1 MPGREPGIVQ
11 IQTGRWQTRKT
22 VQPWQTWKTWETWES
37 WRFSDSCKFSQD
49 PDSRQ
54 LFIPFIPWLEFEL
67 CAPGIIYTEDL
78 HIYRELYEQNSSVF
92 VSQQVGGG
100 DKKEMLMWVLAVKSR
115 SRPFLNAS
123 QEIEADKRQVSDF
136 PTTTT
141 VNDEKRVGNI
151 QKKIHFCVEKYIF
164 DVEKI
169 HLLSHCTAREGGNV
183 CGAPA

>member
-1 MPGREPGIVQ
+1 MFNLSLMKNACSMPGREPGIVQ

-22 VQPWQTWKTWETWES
+22 LQPWQTWKTREAWEP

-78 HIYRELYEQNSSVF
+78 HIFRELYGRNSSVF
-92 VSQQVGGG
+92 LSQQVWEG
-100 DKKEMLMWVLAVKSR
+100 DKKEMLMWVQAVKSR
-115 SRPFLNAS
+115 SQPFLNAS
-123 QEIEADKRQVSDF
+123 QEIETDKRQVSDF

-141 VNDEKRVGNI
+141 VKDEKRVGNI
-151 QKKIHFCVEKYIF
+151 
-164 DVEKI
+164 
-169 HLLSHCTAREGGNV
+169 
-183 CGAPA
+183 

>member
-1 MPGREPGIVQ
+1 MANAENVATVADLEDVGDLGVVALFRFLQIFPGSRFPAAVHSLHTLAGIWIVC
-11 IQTGRWQTRKT
+11 TRH
-22 VQPWQTWKTWETWES
+22 
-37 WRFSDSCKFSQD
+37 
-49 PDSRQ
+49 
-54 LFIPFIPWLEFEL
+54 
-67 CAPGIIYTEDL
+67 
-78 HIYRELYEQNSSVF
+78 HIYRELYGRNSSVF
-92 VSQQVGGG
+92 VSQQVRGG